1 MFPDAEVVEVPVADG
16 GEGTVDAVVAAHSGR
31 LVKVRVEGP
40 LGDPVEA
47 AFGLIDE
54 GRTAVV
60 ELAAASGLPLLP
72 ESRRDPRATSTFGF
86 GQLLSAA
93 KNAGARRIIAGIGGS
108 ATNDGGAGMAQALGY
123 RLLDEA
129 GHELARGGAALAR
142 LERIDPS
149 AFDATWR
156 DVAVE
161 VACDVRNPLT
171 GPEGA
176 TAVYGPQKGATPRMI
191 EELDTA
197 LEHFAEV
204 VRRDLGVEVGSVP
217 GAGAAGGA
225 GAGLVA
231 FLRARLLPG
240 APLVVDAAGLDEALA
255 QARVVFTGE
264 GRVDAQ
270 TAYGKGPSEVALR
283 ARALGIPVILLAGGL
298 AEGWERVLEEGVTAV
313 FPIAEGPATVDQ
325 LQKDAERL
333 LFDSAARICRLMRIM

>member
-1 MFPDAEVVEVPVADG
+1 
-16 GEGTVDAVVAAHSGR
+16 
-31 LVKVRVEGP
+31 
-40 LGDPVEA
+40 
-47 AFGLIDE
+47 
-54 GRTAVV
+54 
-60 ELAAASGLPLLP
+60 
-72 ESRRDPRATSTFGF
+72 
-86 GQLLSAA
+86 
-93 KNAGARRIIAGIGGS
+93 
-108 ATNDGGAGMAQALGY
+108 
-123 RLLDEA
+123 
-129 GHELARGGAALAR
+129 
-142 LERIDPS
+142 
-149 AFDATWR
+149 
-156 DVAVE
+156 
-161 VACDVRNPLT
+161 
-171 GPEGA
+171 
-176 TAVYGPQKGATPRMI
+176 MI